1 LQGLPRQNDLI
12 PLAVPVCKPLALLA
26 IDSFLLLL
34 ALLHQIAGLLLIC
47 LALVRFACGNRLPR
61 WVEALFAAMQRNSV
75 HVSEYFKLP
84 RDAVVEIGREVA
96 I

>member
-1 LQGLPRQNDLI
+1 MKDHQASAWFKQGRQNAR
-12 PLAVPVCKPLALLA
+12 AV
-26 IDSFLLLL
+26 
-34 ALLHQIAGLLLIC
+34 G
-47 LALVRFACGNRLPR
+47 G
-61 WVEALFAAMQRNSV
+61 ALFAAMQRNSA